1 MARAQ
6 FQYDEVGNTFY
17 YFVVSFYALLLL
29 PATFYFWPNKKKSV
43 EDKDT
48 KPRCRCKGCE
58 EKSVRKE
65 AEQPLQKRKSL
76 AIKVTLIILWIGFAF
91 LAFKVTQIE
100 VDHQEYDPYAIL
112 GLDRGASKEEVKK
125 RYRELTKTVHPD
137 RGGDPVQFDRIAKAH
152 QALTDDEIR
161 KNWEEH
167 GNPDGP
173 TATTFGIALPKW
185 LVSKEYG
192 VWVLAAYGF
201 VFMVLLPVGVGIWW
215 YNSIKYSVDQVLMDT
230 TQLYG
235 YMFHKTP
242 HMIVKRVLMVLGSS
256 FEFWKQYNKEIVE
269 RELDDETVPLLIKEL
284 PHLNEK
290 SKERPMSL
298 PYSIKAR
305 ALIHAHLTRIDLA
318 DPDRVPPVF
327 DTLEKDRVY
336 VIRKCPILVQEMI
349 QVVSQLVMYALSG
362 RLSRMPT
369 METVESTMRV
379 TPMLIQAI
387 WDSRKPLLQL
397 PHVSEDMVQ
406 HLKKRRIVTCSD
418 LAAVENSKRRMM
430 LRKLEN
436 DEYKDVLQ
444 VLNMMP
450 RISMEY
456 HVEVQGEDDK
466 HDITAG
472 SLVTLKVTL
481 TRTPLLDSP
490 LPSLEEDSAAGAN
503 DDQGDDDE
511 DKDDN
516 ADKDKDGNADK
527 DDNADEQDD
536 DPNAQTQSKRKPW
549 EKQQKKKKGG
559 KPNKNKP
566 KPKPPAK
573 KAPANGKDGAAGTSA
588 TGDEA
593 AASADS
599 PKESREEKKE
609 KKTQQRD
616 KDEDDASDDDRSN
629 DSQGSASA
637 SDEEGPQNFDMPHDE
652 EADEDDMVFD
662 DDLIK
667 KDLVLETK
675 SKVTHPV
682 HCPFFPD
689 DKYEWW
695 WVYMVDKRSK
705 RLAAGPVQCT
715 TLVEKEVVEL
725 KFAAPQK
732 PGIYPYTVVVKSD
745 SYLDCD
751 INKELKLN
759 VLEARTVTSH
769 PQWNFPDEDE
779 EQKSDSEHLDATDYT
794 EDDDDDD

>member
-29 PATFYFWPNKKKSV
+29 PATFYFWPNKKKGV

-48 KPRCRCKGCE
+48 KPRCRCEGCE

-65 AEQPLQKRKSL
+65 AEQPWQNRKSL
-76 AIKVTLIILWIGFAF
+76 AIKATLIILWIGFAF
-91 LAFKVTQIE
+91 LAYKVTQIE

-230 TQLYG
+230 TQLFG

-242 HMIVKRVLMVLGSS
+242 HMVVKRVLMILGSS

-269 RELDDETVPLLIKEL
+269 RESDDRDIPLLIKEL

-305 ALIHAHLTRIDLA
+305 ALIHAHLSRIPID
-318 DPDRVPPVF
+318 V
-327 DTLEKDRVY
+327 DTLKNDRAY

-369 METVESTMRV
+369 METVESTMRIM
-379 TPMLIQAI
+379 PMLIQAL
-387 WDSRKPLLQL
+387 WDSRSPLLQL
-397 PHVSEDMVQ
+397 PHVSEDMLR
-406 HLKKRRIVTCSD
+406 HLVNKKRQIRTCSG
-418 LAAVENSKRRMM
+418 LAAVENSERRML
-430 LRKLEN
+430 LRGLN
-436 DEYKDVLQ
+436 DDEYKDVLQ

-450 RISMEY
+450 RISMEFQ
-456 HVEVQGEDDK
+456 VEVQGEDDK
-466 HDITAG
+466 HEITAG

-481 TRTPLLDSP
+481 TRTSLLDSP
-490 LPSLEEDSAAGAN
+490 LPSLEEDSAVDAN

-511 DKDDN
+511 
-516 ADKDKDGNADK
+516 DK

-588 TGDEA
+588 TGDDA

-637 SDEEGPQNFDMPHDE
+637 SDDEGPQNFDMPHDE
-652 EADEDDMVFD
+652 EADEDDDMVFD

-682 HCPFFPD
+682 HCPFFPE

-695 WVYMVDKRSK
+695 WVYMVDKKSK

-715 TLVEKEVVEL
+715 TLVNKEVVEL

-732 PGIYPYTVVVKSD
+732 PGIYTFTVAVRSD

-751 INKELKLN
+751 ISKELKLN

-779 EQKSDSEHLDATDYT
+779 EHKSDSEHLDASDYT